1 MASFTKSDGYK
12 VVMDDEKVMGHK
24 VVMDDEKVMVM
35 HELK

>member
-1 MASFTKSDGYK
+1 MDK

>member
-1 MASFTKSDGYK
+1 MASFTKSDGK